1 MSRTPENS
9 PTVDNLQ
16 ALSVTDLLAARD
28 LYHHHL
34 TNKPNVVGTAI
45 GRYLIREQPGGA
57 RTLVNSRV
65 EQGFSWPC
73 VMVFISDWAAPKSL
87 TPYDYVPKQLFMPDG
102 RVVPV
107 CKVQVDPA
115 PVSTTPRH
123 PAPARWPT
131 TLLGGGL
138 PIVVDVQNQS
148 HTATAGCL
156 VSDGHSLYT
165 DQPARVQARGA
176 RDRHGARSGPFPGRR
191 IQRTAAHQAAL
202 RRGVPLL
209 DDEHLPHA
217 GHRTRRR
224 R

>member
-1 MSRTPENS
+1 MFPRHSQLRFTLCSPDAHRPLVRRRYESRMSRTPENS

-87 TPYDYVPKQLFMPDG
+87 TPTTMCPSNCSCPTG
-102 RVVPV
+102 AWSRCAR
-107 CKVQVDPA
+107 CKWIRRPCPPPRDTRPRRA
-115 PVSTTPRH
+115 GPPHCWAAACPSSSMSRISRTPR
-123 PAPARWPT
+123 PRAVWSP
-131 TLLGGGL
+131 
-138 PIVVDVQNQS
+138 
-148 HTATAGCL
+148 TATRCT
-156 VSDGHSLYT
+156 H
-165 DQPARVQARGA
+165 
-176 RDRHGARSGPFPGRR
+176 
-191 IQRTAAHQAAL
+191 
-202 RRGVPLL
+202 
-209 DDEHLPHA
+209 
-217 GHRTRRR
+217 
-224 R
+224 

>member
-9 PTVDNLQ
+9 PTTVDNLQ

-115 PVSTTPRH
+115 PVSTTRGTRPRRAGPPH
-123 PAPARWPT
+123 CWAAACPSSSMSRTSRTPRPRAAWSP
-131 TLLGGGL
+131 
-138 PIVVDVQNQS
+138 
-148 HTATAGCL
+148 TATRCT
-156 VSDGHSLYT
+156 H
-165 DQPARVQARGA
+165 
-176 RDRHGARSGPFPGRR
+176 
-191 IQRTAAHQAAL
+191 
-202 RRGVPLL
+202 
-209 DDEHLPHA
+209 
-217 GHRTRRR
+217 
-224 R
+224 